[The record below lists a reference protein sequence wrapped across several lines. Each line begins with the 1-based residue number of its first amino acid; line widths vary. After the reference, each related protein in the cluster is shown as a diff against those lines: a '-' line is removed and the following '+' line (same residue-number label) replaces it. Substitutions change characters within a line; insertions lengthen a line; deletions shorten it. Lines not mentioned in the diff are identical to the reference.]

1 MKNNE
6 DVGWDCINIQ
16 ICPIFKFP
24 CSNPLK
30 KLSEI
35 GIIYLA
41 AKDVQQY
48 AMVFNG

>member
-1 MKNNE
+1 MKNNL
-6 DVGWDCINIQ
+6 DVGQDCVTIQ
-16 ICPIFKFP
+16 ICLIFKFP

-41 AKDVQQY
+41 AKDVRQD
-48 AMVFNG
+48 MP

>member
-6 DVGWDCINIQ
+6 DVGWDCVIIQ
-16 ICPIFKFP
+16 IYPIFKFP

-41 AKDVQQY
+41 AKLVKQVET
-48 AMVFNG
+48 AFKG